1 MLDRYDVNI
10 CDCALGVHTE
20 AVKSDSGDW
29 IKYEDVENVL
39 LNLYKQCISGFVY
52 PSQIPNDEKL
62 KANIEKFLKT
72 NRLN

>member
-29 IKYEDVENVL
+29 IKYEDVEIFINNVL
-39 LNLYKQCISGFVY
+39 VVLYIQVKYQMMK
-52 PSQIPNDEKL
+52 N
-62 KANIEKFLKT
+62 
-72 NRLN
+72 